1 MIQHIK
7 YILWLYCLCE
17 AATVTAFNTLSIIK
31 PVTGSLSGKVNLPCF
46 FSIIPTSAPVISPN
60 GTVVYSR
67 DYLRIKWT
75 KINGENESTVLV
87 AQNGVI
93 KIGSIYRNRVSV
105 PSHPEDVG
113 DASLTMVKL
122 RASDA
127 GTYRCEVLYGIED
140 TQDTV
145 NLDVDGVVFHYR
157 ANTSRYTLDYQKA
170 VKACQNIGATI
181 ATYDQLKAA
190 YEDGFDQCDA
200 GWIADQT
207 VRYPI
212 RRPREG
218 CYGNLKTAPGVRS
231 YGTKKPTDTYDVYCY
246 VDRLDGE
253 VFYAPVT
260 HKMTLEEATAE
271 CKKRNAVLASP
282 GQLHAAWRK
291 GLDRCDYGWLS
302 DGSVRHPVARARM
315 QCGGGLL
322 GVRTMYRYRNQTG
335 FPEPTRKLGAYCF
348 KGRTQVINQTSFV
361 DIALV
366 GITTTTISSTTSIP
380 LLESSTT
387 MLTPPSE
394 TVLESEE
401 STDDPSMFST
411 SMTPP
416 RPTPKGQEEELI
428 TTVAPTIKEEHEDT
442 DDVTA
447 APDFDFDDF
456 SNVTYIEAI
465 PHRGDTFPEPQHT
478 TESTDSTESVDKPFE
493 EPDDHSVI
501 EISTIQPDVP
511 IPDASLSTEPMF
523 AKGNTEETILDSI
536 ITTVTNLT
544 DTPTDSTELT
554 SEEVVSPS
562 ESPSTTAPY
571 STVPFLDYD
580 EIKTGFAPE
589 ALPPAQ
595 PPHPDLSSSPSD
607 SASMDETFPSAIPT
621 DTTFMCNT
629 RPGSELEITTTTAPP
644 ETTSTATQTSPQTQD
659 VETPAVVYKD
669 DSTSADADV
678 ATIPIDVGTSAED
691 VTSQTSVV
699 VLDETTTQ
707 VPVPARD
714 FSTEDDTAAEIDTEF
729 FTSAPRAS
737 AVGDTTITTTQNVS
751 VDLTLQPQVS
761 QTPAIPV
768 VPDHPSPSIADGEP
782 ILQSGDPDLSSQAA
796 VTITPAVSFV
806 NGKHEIT
813 LEPQSPD
820 EKEVK
825 GTQILTNVTA
835 LGTSDEITTVFD
847 YSWTDVPVDSYT
859 ESTESTK
866 ETTAILTSTEVPD
879 VDEYDPDIIPL
890 IESTSPHILLEE
902 DGLTTK
908 GPTQKDTTS
917 VPASRAEESKTTQKT
932 EAGPAATDATEGIS
946 DVRATSADF
955 VPTVTPAEPQI
966 TKATGETQTTKADKE
981 TISVI
986 TTSEQ
991 EEVGESGRTP
1001 TYAKGDSEV
1010 TQTERA
1016 MDQTPVTSSTE
1027 LYTARDTAET
1037 TEDTKSTS
1045 ATPAAEDSTQSTL
1058 QTVYTPSSDDA
1069 DGKTPTSTTSDSQ
1082 SSTQDVEGG
1091 KETQTPKEFAFSTT
1105 APSVSS
1111 SSASPEQTAKTEI
1124 TPAID
1129 VGSTE
1134 SSASLAPTLA
1144 ETSED
1149 TVTSQEGSTA
1159 SKMPSIS
1166 PTEKVVTD
1174 VMSTPEEEGSG
1185 VQTVNMF
1192 TTGPTSH
1199 TSAGTA
1205 TSSSSLSAT
1214 WESGI
1219 PSQTV
1224 ETASTDKTPTTMDEE
1239 WKQGETTTPPSDEFT
1254 ATTAPPLYSAIEI
1267 IKTTMAS
1274 FTEYFSQYSTQSAS
1288 LMKELPEETATGV
1301 TDEDTQNQTF
1311 SPAAISSITEDT
1323 KQIQTQT
1330 VTSVSGITK
1339 TGSSHPSTVGQI
1351 TDDQSSGTAPT
1362 EASTAAT
1369 MLSTEKSVIGT
1380 TKHETAYG
1388 STTAGTIAPSAFST
1402 EIPTLVSQEMSE
1414 ITTTDQILV
1423 VSEFSSIFTTT
1434 DEVSSDSQTKLPETS
1449 KSGITETMVKLSE
1462 SQITLSTTSAPT
1474 GATKTLLIPTS
1485 AFEESSGKQTTEISS
1500 KEFLTSAASSIPDM
1514 SAQTSFAPETS
1525 SLSKTETQKT
1535 VMSPGTTKSLET
1547 ESIITTSTV
1556 SSFPASH
1563 ETATSDTSKTT
1574 VTPPT
1579 LIYITVKPSSVS
1591 TKTKQTVTTTQDDK
1605 ASVTPEASSTLATT
1619 QSSVAET
1626 EVSSKDATAP
1636 TASSLLSTEKPTV
1649 PPVEEEDSAVTDQTE
1664 RTSVSSI
1671 TDETEQ
1677 SSILTPVDEIG
1688 SGDQT
1693 PDTPAS
1699 SVTGTSSLFSTET
1712 PTAMSPGMTEGLET
1726 DKTKVPS
1733 ITGEPSVSPISV
1745 ETLTSSPTVSP
1756 SLASIISVGTDTE
1769 DDVTSSRSTMVE
1781 SIPSISGATLS
1792 PETASFLMTTGG
1804 EGSGDGTEVLAEE
1817 SLITATTVSSMLSTG
1832 SPSVAVSGET
1842 ETSDTSKTGVT
1853 PASSHYSTE
1862 KPSSVSPETKET
1874 VTTSQTDKASVT
1886 PETSSTLGTTHEES
1900 SGAETEVSSKD
1911 ATAPTASSLFSTEKP
1926 TVPPVEEEDSTVTDE
1941 TERSSVSSIA
1951 DETEQSSISTP
1962 VDEIGSGDQ
1971 TPDSPASSV
1980 TGTSSLYS
1988 TEAPTAISPGMT
2000 ESLETDKTKV
2010 PSITGE
2016 PSVSS
2021 ISVETLTSSTT
2032 VSPSLASIISVGTDT
2047 EDDVTSSRS
2056 TMVESIPSVSGA
2068 TLSPETTSFL
2078 MTTGGEG
2085 SGDGTEVL
2093 TEESLITATTVS
2105 SMLSTASPSVAV
2117 SGETETSDTSKT
2129 AVTPASSL
2137 YSTEKPSSVSPKTKK
2152 TVTTSHTDKAS
2163 VTPEASSTLVTT
2175 HEETSGAETEVS
2187 SKDATAPTASLLFS
2201 TEKPTVPPVEEEDS
2215 TVTDETERSSVSS
2228 ITDETEQI
2236 SILTPVDEI
2245 GSGDQTPDTPA
2256 SSVTGTS
2263 SLFSTEAPTAMSP
2276 GMTEGLE
2283 TDKTKV
2289 PSITGEPSVSPIS
2302 VETLTSSPTVSP
2314 SLASIISVGTDTE
2327 DDVTSSRSTMVE
2339 SIPSISG
2346 ATLSPET
2353 ASFLMTT
2360 GGEGSGDGTEVLA
2373 EESLITATTVSSM
2386 LSTGSPSV
2394 AVSGETETSDTSKTG
2409 VTPASSHYSTEKPS
2423 SVSPETKETVTTSQ
2437 TDKASV
2443 TPETSSTLGTTHE
2456 ESSGAETEVSSKD
2469 ATAPTASSLFSTEK
2483 PTVPPV
2489 EEEDSTVTDE
2499 TERSS
2504 VSSIADETEQ
2514 SSISTPVDEI
2524 GSGDQTPDS
2533 PTSSVTGT
2541 SSLYSTEAPTAIS
2554 PGMTESLE
2562 TDKRKVPLIT
2572 GEPSVSSISVETLT
2586 SSTTVSPSLASI
2598 ISVGTDTEDD
2608 VTSSRS
2614 TMVES
2619 IPSISGAT
2627 LSPETASFLMTTEGE
2642 GSGDGTEVLAEESLI
2657 TATTVS
2663 SMLST
2668 ASPSV
2673 AVSGETETSDTSKT
2687 GVTPASSLYSTEKP
2701 SSVSPETK
2709 ETVTTSQTDKA
2720 SVTPEASSTLGTTH
2734 EESSGAET
2742 EVSSKDTTAPTASS
2756 LFSTEKPTVPPVEE
2770 EDSAVTDQTER
2781 SSVSSITDETEQI
2794 SILTPV
2800 DDIGSGDQTPD
2811 TPASSVI
2818 GTSPPFSSEAP
2829 TAMPLGIT
2837 ESLETDKT
2845 KVPSITVEP
2854 SVSPISVET
2863 LTSSTTVS
2871 PSLASTISVVTD
2883 TEDDVTSS
2891 RSTMVESIPSI
2902 SGATLSPETA
2912 SFLMTTGGEGSGDGT
2927 EVLAEESLIT
2937 ATTVSSMLS
2946 TGSPSVAVSGETET
2960 SDTSKTAVTP
2970 ASSLYSTEKP
2980 SSVSPETKETVT
2992 MSQTDKASVTPEA
3005 SSTLGT
3011 THEESSGAETE
3022 VSSKDATAPT
3032 ASSLFSTEKP
3042 TVPPVE
3048 EEDSAVTDETERSSV
3063 SSITDETEQI
3073 SILTPVDDIGSGDQ
3087 TPDTPTYSVTGTSSL
3102 FSTEAPTA
3110 ISPGITESL
3119 EIDKTKAPSITGEPS
3134 VSPISVET
3142 LTSSTTVSPSLAS
3155 TISVVTD
3162 TEDDVTSSRS
3172 TMVESIPSI
3181 SGATLSPETA
3191 SFLMTTEG
3199 EGSGDGTEVLAEE
3212 SLITA
3217 TTVSSMLSTASPSV
3231 AVSGETETSDTSK
3244 TGVTPASSLYS
3255 TEKPSSVSPET
3266 KETVT
3271 TSQTDK
3277 ASVTPE
3283 ASSTLGTTHEESSG
3297 AETEVSSKDATA
3309 PTASSLFSTEKPTVL
3324 PVEEEDSAVT
3334 DQTERSSVSS
3344 ITDETEQISILTP
3357 VDDIGSGDQTPD
3369 TPASSVIGTSPPFSS
3384 EAPTAMPLG
3393 ITESLEIDKTK
3404 APSITGEP
3412 SVSPI
3417 SVETLTSSTTVSP
3430 SLASTISVVTDTEDD
3445 VTSSRSTM
3453 VESIPSI
3460 SGATLSPETASFLM
3474 TTGGEGSGDGTEV
3487 LAEES
3492 LITAT
3497 TVSSMLST
3505 GSPSV
3510 AVSGETETS
3519 DTSKTAVTPASSLY
3533 STEKPSS
3540 VSPETKETVTTSQT
3554 DKASVT
3560 PEASSTL
3567 GTTHEESS
3575 GAETE
3580 VSSKDAT
3587 APTAS
3592 SLFSTE
3598 KPTVPPVEE
3607 EDSAVTD
3614 KTERSSVSSITDE
3627 TEQISILT
3635 PVDEIGSG
3643 DQTPDSP
3650 TYSVTGTSSLFSTE
3664 APTAISPGITES
3676 LEIDKTKAPSI
3687 TGEPTVSLISVETLT
3702 SSTTVSPS
3710 LASTISVVTDTED
3723 DVTSS
3728 RSTMVE
3734 SIPSISGA
3742 TLSPETA
3749 SLLMTTEGEGSGDG
3763 TEVLAEESLI
3773 TATTV
3778 SSMLSTA
3785 SPSVAVSGETETSDT
3800 SKTGVTPASSLYS
3813 TEKPSS
3819 VSPETKETVTTSQ
3832 TDKASVTPEASSTL
3846 GTTHEESSGA
3856 ETEVFSKDTTA
3867 PTASSLFSTEK
3878 PTVPPV
3884 EEEDSA
3890 VTDQT
3895 ERSSVSSITD
3905 ETEQISIL
3913 TPVDDIG
3920 SGDQTPDTPASSV
3933 TGTSPPFS
3941 SEAPTAMPLG
3951 ITESLETDKTKVPS
3965 ITGEPSVSPISVET
3979 LTSSTTVS
3987 PSLASTISVVTDT
4000 EDDVTSSRSTMVE
4013 SIPSI
4018 SGATLSPETASF
4030 LMSTGGEGSGD
4041 GTEVL
4046 AEESLITATTVSS
4059 MLSTGSPSVA
4069 VSGETETSDTSK
4081 TAVTPA
4087 SSLYSTEKPSSVSP
4101 ETKETVTMSQ
4111 TDKASV
4117 TPEASSTL
4125 GTTHEE
4131 SSGAETEVS
4140 SKDATA
4146 PTASSLFSTEK
4157 PTVPPVEEED
4167 SAVTDETERSSVS
4180 SITDE
4185 TEQISIL
4192 TPVDEIGSGD
4202 QTPDTP
4208 TSSVT
4213 GTSSLFST
4221 EAPTAMS
4228 PGITESLETDKTKVP
4243 SITGEPSVSPIS
4255 VETLTSS
4262 TTVSP
4267 SLTSIISVVT
4277 DTEDDVTSSR
4287 STMVESIP
4295 SISGATLS
4303 PETASFLM
4311 TTGGDGSGDGTEVLA
4326 EESLITATT
4335 VSSML
4340 STGSPS
4346 VAVSGETET
4355 SDSSETAATPASSLY
4370 STEKPSSV
4378 SPETKETVTTSQTDK
4393 ASVTPE
4399 ASSTLVTTHDESSGA
4414 ETEVSSKD
4422 ATVPTTSSLFST
4434 EKPTV
4439 PPVEEED
4446 STVTDETEK
4455 SKQRFVELTT
4465 LATTTSSPS
4474 ITSTFVEEDSSSF
4487 GEFTTVTTSPLTLE
4501 MSQPM
4506 AIPSVT
4512 VYASKETSTFIDM
4525 ESSGGSTDE
4534 DDLESGQEG
4543 SAEVSTETTI
4553 KPQDEYTVATDETET
4568 DDTESTTDML
4578 SAASSTHSSTQL
4590 KTEFISSTQSPH
4602 MTRTDSYI
4610 TEQGSGVFTDDSTV
4624 EDESSGVDIF
4634 DQSTIFLPVTSSP
4647 VMSTAVIERSSSD
4660 KGVTQTPTGTIASSL
4675 HSTEKPT
4682 AMSPEMH
4689 TSTVQGSPA
4698 YTFSQSSSISPATV
4712 YNTESPAFT
4721 LDTFSAFLDIEDKET
4736 TAFSLLS
4743 TEIPKTTTASHETGP
4758 SDIPKSTPSSA
4769 FTLTEGESSGN
4780 QTTEMLSSK
4789 PSVMDSVTFGE
4800 ATGETET
4807 FVSVTPTSDE
4817 QVFSQEGEITPGTE
4831 SPITSEATETSV
4843 SSIGKDEVTVS
4854 EHISQSSYTTMSPYT
4869 VGTSVS
4875 EHPTVTTVSSSSE
4888 EKQDAFVSMSTPIPS
4903 IIYHSITDQQVM
4915 IITPSSSQAKTDLT
4929 EQTPT
4934 MVLHVSKPSTTTNII
4949 FTEDAKDE
4957 DGLFSAVTE
4966 SIAKDS
4972 STPEHLTKDDNII
4985 DADTIS
4991 IVPSSSFYPT
5001 IQTEEAG
5008 GVTPVTMTQ
5017 ALEVTEESE
5026 GSGADNAS
5034 LFTPIPVT
5042 ATSATDSSI
5051 ASTSSK
5057 HLLSSSKPS
5066 TVEGASTM
5074 ETSSEEMVTFA
5085 PQATPAT
5092 TLSTKSSSEE
5102 TYDLTTP
5109 HTVFTVETQTK
5120 PVPAMVGVDLLD
5132 EVTPDNVTE
5141 SVTEIDASST
5151 LPSETLYDTT
5161 DTSSATPVSSEE
5173 YMVNTADKEK
5183 SIASSPTAITAIS
5196 QVTTETLSS
5205 TISTAVPSAAVT
5217 AHTLVSTGIGTV
5229 KSTSEASDDEYS
5241 GDDDSEEGSA
5251 ETTSGSSMDGWTAS
5265 EKPVKPTT
5273 SSLFSTEK
5281 PTVAPD
5287 TGHTDEGISGDQNQS
5302 MFTEDIITSDKAE
5315 HITTTSPG
5323 TATGEFAKST
5333 TSASSSLYSTVKPSD
5348 TEGTDI
5354 THTDTSSDQTSGIIT
5369 TPTVKAEPVTLSITS
5384 PESATGETK
5393 VTVSSAVSSLYSTEK
5408 PTVTSSLDV
5417 TGKDG
5422 SYDHT
5427 HVTELVTQR
5436 AGPLHSTMKTDQML
5450 STTTLSTPYS
5460 THTFSVES
5468 NTDVAGEGGSGDG
5481 TSDTS
5486 TASSKTVTSE
5496 SEKTVATPISPQVS
5510 TEKPIKMTP
5519 EDKTQTSEMTTEVE
5533 KASLSE
5539 TVSPP
5544 TDGATSTPAHE
5555 ESTKDH
5561 ITSISPKESISTLAV
5576 SSLQSTP
5583 KPGVM
5588 VQFVTT
5594 FVPELDTTP
5603 SEVSFQQARSEIT
5616 FTHHP
5621 HVDISSKETV
5631 LATTSP
5637 MLPSEESSQRLQP
5650 SDVTPQ
5656 TDATTT
5662 SLEDKTAE
5670 EPSQAPVTKEVS
5682 TNTEG
5687 STQDS
5692 EIQKTSTDSVL
5703 TSHPTDET
5711 VDSKGTE
5718 PAGVEYTTPKLA
5730 TDRSAK
5736 PEEET
5741 TAVETASSADSSSVD
5756 TSAESSS
5763 EQTLEATVSSL
5774 FSATTPLVASI
5785 SDVTNGVVSE
5795 ESSPTKMVTGESE
5808 QTATPPT
5815 AAEKS
5820 TAVLLETDTST
5831 DKDGSSYEKIS
5842 SESEEIPVS
5851 TATSIIIVTEED
5863 GSGDNTSRISDSD
5876 SVTAVVSSLPTTK
5889 LDTISSTLSSELANT
5904 QTVKPESSTHEQ
5916 ISDHKL
5922 PDVFTEAHATQSPSS
5937 TTESPKTPT
5946 SLESGSTDSESG
5958 ETQDADLTSTHQP
5971 TGATSAVEISPSS
5984 ETKVVVTTMPAEH
5997 ISLEPTSNVLS
6008 ASVPSQPD
6016 VMVQYVTTVSPI
6028 QHLITPQESF
6038 EHARSEVALTHRP
6051 HANLSSQD
6059 ISLTTTRPML
6069 TSHEASQIREST
6081 TVGSSSVA
6089 EAVSVSVE
6097 DGTLEPAVDQVSS
6110 GSRTEP
6116 SPDTDVQVTPSMK
6129 NIYDDNLDY
6138 PAPDYDDKNPS
6149 FVESD
6154 PLNPELE
6161 RPKEAVFIT
6170 TTPVVSQTSE
6180 REPVY
6185 SVSGT
6190 EGSSEEKATKPPA
6203 LSAAAITVLPSAAA
6217 PVVAPSSSSSE
6228 SGSESSSESSSS
6240 SEEGMST
6247 ESSESMSDEVNTT
6260 TKPKSCLEE
6269 QSLSPDEIQTVFKV
6283 DATTASK
6290 MESASVDSTS
6300 GKEEVVGKI
6309 EEDVS
6314 PHTELPSRT
6323 HTEFT
6328 TTPAQAQSLP
6338 VFVTSV
6344 ATTPSSFSEEDGK
6357 PDSDIPL
6364 NNRETPQREEETT
6377 AKADTGLDLGHTVI
6391 GETVEILGIY
6401 SCTENICLNGGSCYR
6416 TGSIYACTCA
6426 PGYSG
6431 HRCET
6436 DIDECQSNP
6445 CRNGGT
6451 CVDGLAS
6458 FTCVCLPSYSGL
6470 YCEEDTETCDY
6481 GWHKFQGHCYRY
6493 FPHRKNWDNAEREC
6507 RMHGA
6512 HLSSIISH
6520 EEQQFVNR
6528 LGQDYQWIGLND
6540 KMFDSD
6546 FRWTDG
6552 SPVQYENWRPNQPDS
6567 FFTSG
6572 EDCVVMIWHED
6583 GQWNDV
6589 PCNYHLTYT
6598 CKKGTV
6604 ACNQPPLVENAR
6616 TFGKKRERYEINSL
6630 VRYQCRT
6637 GFIQRHLPT
6646 IRCRGDGH
6654 WDSPKITCMNPSS
6667 YQRTFFRRHQHNSLY
6682 SVHNFKPR
6690 PDEALRFHHPLYR
6703 GKRDRTDHK
6712 RQR

>member
-31 PVTGSLSGKVNLPCF
+31 PVTGSLSGKVSLPCF

-127 GTYRCEVLYGIED
+127 GTYRCEVMYGIED

-260 HKMTLEEATAE
+260 HKMTLEEASAE

-361 DIALV
+361 DMAMV

-447 APDFDFDDF
+447 APVFDFDDF
-456 SNVTYIEAI
+456 STVTYIESI

-511 IPDASLSTEPMF
+511 IPDASLNTEPMF
-523 AKGNTEETILDSI
+523 AKGNTEETILGSI
-536 ITTVTNLT
+536 ITTVTDLT

-562 ESPSTTAPY
+562 ESPSTAAPY
-571 STVPFLDYD
+571 STVSILDYN
-580 EIKTGFAPE
+580 EIETGFALA
-589 ALPPAQ
+589 ALPPTQ
-595 PPHPDLSSSPSD
+595 PPQPDLSSSPSD
-607 SASMDETFPSAIPT
+607 STSMDETFPSAIPT

-629 RPGSELEITTTTAPP
+629 RPGSELEITTTAPP
-644 ETTSTATQTSPQTQD
+644 ETTSAATQTSPQTQD

-669 DSTSADADV
+669 DSTSADVAG

-699 VLDETTTQ
+699 VFDETTTQ

-729 FTSAPRAS
+729 FTSAPVAS
-737 AVGDTTITTTQNVS
+737 AVGDTTITITQNVS

-761 QTPAIPV
+761 ETPAIPV

-866 ETTAILTSTEVPD
+866 ETTAVLTSTEVPD

-890 IESTSPHILLEE
+890 VESTSPHILLEE

-966 TKATGETQTTKADKE
+966 TKATRETQTTKADKE
-981 TISVI
+981 TTSVI

-1091 KETQTPKEFAFSTT
+1091 KETRTPKEFAFSTT

-1134 SSASLAPTLA
+1134 SSVSLAPTLA

-1159 SKMPSIS
+1159 SKMPSVS
-1166 PTEKVVTD
+1166 PTEKVATD
-1174 VMSTPEEEGSG
+1174 AMSTPEEEGSG

-1288 LMKELPEETATGV
+1288 LMTELPEETATGV
-1301 TDEDTQNQTF
+1301 TDEDTQNQTY
-1311 SPAAISSITEDT
+1311 SPAAISSITEHT

-1402 EIPTLVSQEMSE
+1402 EIPTSVSQEMSE
-1414 ITTTDQILV
+1414 ITTTDKILV
-1423 VSEFSSIFTTT
+1423 ASEFSSIFTTT

-1449 KSGITETMVKLSE
+1449 KSGITETTVKLSE
-1462 SQITLSTTSAPT
+1462 SEITLSTTSAPT
-1474 GATKTLLIPTS
+1474 GATKTFLIPTS

-1535 VMSPGTTKSLET
+1535 VMSPGTTESLET

-1556 SSFPASH
+1556 SSMLRTDSTSFPASH

-1591 TKTKQTVTTTQDDK
+1591 TKMKETVPTSQTDK

-1619 QSSVAET
+1619 QSS
-1626 EVSSKDATAP
+1626 
-1636 TASSLLSTEKPTV
+1636 
-1649 PPVEEEDSAVTDQTE
+1649 
-1664 RTSVSSI
+1664 
-1671 TDETEQ
+1671 
-1677 SSILTPVDEIG
+1677 
-1688 SGDQT
+1688 
-1693 PDTPAS
+1693 
-1699 SVTGTSSLFSTET
+1699 
-1712 PTAMSPGMTEGLET
+1712 
-1726 DKTKVPS
+1726 
-1733 ITGEPSVSPISV
+1733 GE
-1745 ETLTSSPTVSP
+1745 
-1756 SLASIISVGTDTE
+1756 
-1769 DDVTSSRSTMVE
+1769 
-1781 SIPSISGATLS
+1781 
-1792 PETASFLMTTGG
+1792 
-1804 EGSGDGTEVLAEE
+1804 
-1817 SLITATTVSSMLSTG
+1817 
-1832 SPSVAVSGET
+1832 
-1842 ETSDTSKTGVT
+1842 
-1853 PASSHYSTE
+1853 
-1862 KPSSVSPETKET
+1862 
-1874 VTTSQTDKASVT
+1874 
-1886 PETSSTLGTTHEES
+1886 
-1900 SGAETEVSSKD
+1900 
-1911 ATAPTASSLFSTEKP
+1911 
-1926 TVPPVEEEDSTVTDE
+1926 
-1941 TERSSVSSIA
+1941 
-1951 DETEQSSISTP
+1951 
-1962 VDEIGSGDQ
+1962 
-1971 TPDSPASSV
+1971 
-1980 TGTSSLYS
+1980 
-1988 TEAPTAISPGMT
+1988 
-2000 ESLETDKTKV
+2000 
-2010 PSITGE
+2010 
-2016 PSVSS
+2016 
-2021 ISVETLTSSTT
+2021 
-2032 VSPSLASIISVGTDT
+2032 
-2047 EDDVTSSRS
+2047 
-2056 TMVESIPSVSGA
+2056 
-2068 TLSPETTSFL
+2068 
-2078 MTTGGEG
+2078 
-2085 SGDGTEVL
+2085 
-2093 TEESLITATTVS
+2093 
-2105 SMLSTASPSVAV
+2105 
-2117 SGETETSDTSKT
+2117 
-2129 AVTPASSL
+2129 
-2137 YSTEKPSSVSPKTKK
+2137 
-2152 TVTTSHTDKAS
+2152 
-2163 VTPEASSTLVTT
+2163 
-2175 HEETSGAETEVS
+2175 
-2187 SKDATAPTASLLFS
+2187 
-2201 TEKPTVPPVEEEDS
+2201 
-2215 TVTDETERSSVSS
+2215 
-2228 ITDETEQI
+2228 
-2236 SILTPVDEI
+2236 
-2245 GSGDQTPDTPA
+2245 
-2256 SSVTGTS
+2256 
-2263 SLFSTEAPTAMSP
+2263 
-2276 GMTEGLE
+2276 
-2283 TDKTKV
+2283 
-2289 PSITGEPSVSPIS
+2289 
-2302 VETLTSSPTVSP
+2302 
-2314 SLASIISVGTDTE
+2314 
-2327 DDVTSSRSTMVE
+2327 
-2339 SIPSISG
+2339 
-2346 ATLSPET
+2346 
-2353 ASFLMTT
+2353 
-2360 GGEGSGDGTEVLA
+2360 
-2373 EESLITATTVSSM
+2373 
-2386 LSTGSPSV
+2386 
-2394 AVSGETETSDTSKTG
+2394 
-2409 VTPASSHYSTEKPS
+2409 
-2423 SVSPETKETVTTSQ
+2423 
-2437 TDKASV
+2437 
-2443 TPETSSTLGTTHE
+2443 
-2456 ESSGAETEVSSKD
+2456 
-2469 ATAPTASSLFSTEK
+2469 
-2483 PTVPPV
+2483 
-2489 EEEDSTVTDE
+2489 
-2499 TERSS
+2499 
-2504 VSSIADETEQ
+2504 
-2514 SSISTPVDEI
+2514 
-2524 GSGDQTPDS
+2524 
-2533 PTSSVTGT
+2533 
-2541 SSLYSTEAPTAIS
+2541 
-2554 PGMTESLE
+2554 
-2562 TDKRKVPLIT
+2562 
-2572 GEPSVSSISVETLT
+2572 
-2586 SSTTVSPSLASI
+2586 
-2598 ISVGTDTEDD
+2598 
-2608 VTSSRS
+2608 
-2614 TMVES
+2614 
-2619 IPSISGAT
+2619 
-2627 LSPETASFLMTTEGE
+2627 
-2642 GSGDGTEVLAEESLI
+2642 
-2657 TATTVS
+2657 
-2663 SMLST
+2663 
-2668 ASPSV
+2668 
-2673 AVSGETETSDTSKT
+2673 
-2687 GVTPASSLYSTEKP
+2687 
-2701 SSVSPETK
+2701 
-2709 ETVTTSQTDKA
+2709 
-2720 SVTPEASSTLGTTH
+2720 
-2734 EESSGAET
+2734 
-2742 EVSSKDTTAPTASS
+2742 
-2756 LFSTEKPTVPPVEE
+2756 
-2770 EDSAVTDQTER
+2770 
-2781 SSVSSITDETEQI
+2781 
-2794 SILTPV
+2794 
-2800 DDIGSGDQTPD
+2800 
-2811 TPASSVI
+2811 
-2818 GTSPPFSSEAP
+2818 
-2829 TAMPLGIT
+2829 
-2837 ESLETDKT
+2837 
-2845 KVPSITVEP
+2845 
-2854 SVSPISVET
+2854 
-2863 LTSSTTVS
+2863 
-2871 PSLASTISVVTD
+2871 
-2883 TEDDVTSS
+2883 
-2891 RSTMVESIPSI
+2891 
-2902 SGATLSPETA
+2902 
-2912 SFLMTTGGEGSGDGT
+2912 
-2927 EVLAEESLIT
+2927 
-2937 ATTVSSMLS
+2937 
-2946 TGSPSVAVSGETET
+2946 
-2960 SDTSKTAVTP
+2960 
-2970 ASSLYSTEKP
+2970 
-2980 SSVSPETKETVT
+2980 
-2992 MSQTDKASVTPEA
+2992 
-3005 SSTLGT
+3005 
-3011 THEESSGAETE
+3011 
-3022 VSSKDATAPT
+3022 
-3032 ASSLFSTEKP
+3032 
-3042 TVPPVE
+3042 
-3048 EEDSAVTDETERSSV
+3048 
-3063 SSITDETEQI
+3063 
-3073 SILTPVDDIGSGDQ
+3073 
-3087 TPDTPTYSVTGTSSL
+3087 
-3102 FSTEAPTA
+3102 
-3110 ISPGITESL
+3110 
-3119 EIDKTKAPSITGEPS
+3119 
-3134 VSPISVET
+3134 
-3142 LTSSTTVSPSLAS
+3142 
-3155 TISVVTD
+3155 
-3162 TEDDVTSSRS
+3162 
-3172 TMVESIPSI
+3172 
-3181 SGATLSPETA
+3181 
-3191 SFLMTTEG
+3191 
-3199 EGSGDGTEVLAEE
+3199 
-3212 SLITA
+3212 
-3217 TTVSSMLSTASPSV
+3217 
-3231 AVSGETETSDTSK
+3231 
-3244 TGVTPASSLYS
+3244 
-3255 TEKPSSVSPET
+3255 
-3266 KETVT
+3266 
-3271 TSQTDK
+3271 
-3277 ASVTPE
+3277 
-3283 ASSTLGTTHEESSG
+3283 
-3297 AETEVSSKDATA
+3297 ETEVSSKDATA

-3324 PVEEEDSAVT
+3324 PVEEKDSTVT

-3344 ITDETEQISILTP
+3344 ITDETEQSSILTP
-3357 VDDIGSGDQTPD
+3357 VDDFGSGDQTPD
-3369 TPASSVIGTSPPFSS
+3369 TPTSSVTGTSSLFST
-3384 EAPTAMPLG
+3384 EAPTAMSRG
-3393 ITESLEIDKTK
+3393 MTESLETDKTK
-3404 APSITGEP
+3404 VPSITGQP

-3417 SVETLTSSTTVSP
+3417 SVETLTSSPTVSP
-3430 SLASTISVVTDTEDD
+3430 SLASTISVATDTEDD
-3445 VTSSRSTM
+3445 VTNSRSTM

-3567 GTTHEESS
+3567 ATTHEEIS

-3607 EDSAVTD
+3607 EDS
-3614 KTERSSVSSITDE
+3614 I
-3627 TEQISILT
+3627 
-3635 PVDEIGSG
+3635 
-3643 DQTPDSP
+3643 
-3650 TYSVTGTSSLFSTE
+3650 
-3664 APTAISPGITES
+3664 
-3676 LEIDKTKAPSI
+3676 
-3687 TGEPTVSLISVETLT
+3687 
-3702 SSTTVSPS
+3702 
-3710 LASTISVVTDTED
+3710 
-3723 DVTSS
+3723 
-3728 RSTMVE
+3728 
-3734 SIPSISGA
+3734 
-3742 TLSPETA
+3742 
-3749 SLLMTTEGEGSGDG
+3749 
-3763 TEVLAEESLI
+3763 
-3773 TATTV
+3773 
-3778 SSMLSTA
+3778 
-3785 SPSVAVSGETETSDT
+3785 
-3800 SKTGVTPASSLYS
+3800 
-3813 TEKPSS
+3813 
-3819 VSPETKETVTTSQ
+3819 
-3832 TDKASVTPEASSTL
+3832 
-3846 GTTHEESSGA
+3846 
-3856 ETEVFSKDTTA
+3856 
-3867 PTASSLFSTEK
+3867 
-3878 PTVPPV
+3878 
-3884 EEEDSA
+3884 

-3895 ERSSVSSITD
+3895 ER
-3905 ETEQISIL
+3905 
-3913 TPVDDIG
+3913 
-3920 SGDQTPDTPASSV
+3920 
-3933 TGTSPPFS
+3933 
-3941 SEAPTAMPLG
+3941 
-3951 ITESLETDKTKVPS
+3951 
-3965 ITGEPSVSPISVET
+3965 
-3979 LTSSTTVS
+3979 
-3987 PSLASTISVVTDT
+3987 
-4000 EDDVTSSRSTMVE
+4000 
-4013 SIPSI
+4013 
-4018 SGATLSPETASF
+4018 
-4030 LMSTGGEGSGD
+4030 
-4041 GTEVL
+4041 
-4046 AEESLITATTVSS
+4046 
-4059 MLSTGSPSVA
+4059 
-4069 VSGETETSDTSK
+4069 
-4081 TAVTPA
+4081 
-4087 SSLYSTEKPSSVSP
+4087 
-4101 ETKETVTMSQ
+4101 
-4111 TDKASV
+4111 
-4117 TPEASSTL
+4117 
-4125 GTTHEE
+4125 
-4131 SSGAETEVS
+4131 
-4140 SKDATA
+4140 
-4146 PTASSLFSTEK
+4146 
-4157 PTVPPVEEED
+4157 
-4167 SAVTDETERSSVS
+4167 
-4180 SITDE
+4180 
-4185 TEQISIL
+4185 
-4192 TPVDEIGSGD
+4192 
-4202 QTPDTP
+4202 
-4208 TSSVT
+4208 
-4213 GTSSLFST
+4213 
-4221 EAPTAMS
+4221 
-4228 PGITESLETDKTKVP
+4228 
-4243 SITGEPSVSPIS
+4243 
-4255 VETLTSS
+4255 
-4262 TTVSP
+4262 
-4267 SLTSIISVVT
+4267 
-4277 DTEDDVTSSR
+4277 
-4287 STMVESIP
+4287 
-4295 SISGATLS
+4295 
-4303 PETASFLM
+4303 
-4311 TTGGDGSGDGTEVLA
+4311 
-4326 EESLITATT
+4326 
-4335 VSSML
+4335 
-4340 STGSPS
+4340 
-4346 VAVSGETET
+4346 
-4355 SDSSETAATPASSLY
+4355 
-4370 STEKPSSV
+4370 
-4378 SPETKETVTTSQTDK
+4378 
-4393 ASVTPE
+4393 
-4399 ASSTLVTTHDESSGA
+4399 
-4414 ETEVSSKD
+4414 
-4422 ATVPTTSSLFST
+4422 
-4434 EKPTV
+4434 
-4439 PPVEEED
+4439 
-4446 STVTDETEK
+4446 

-4465 LATTTSSPS
+4465 LATITSRPS

-4487 GEFTTVTTSPLTLE
+4487 GDFTTVPTSPYTLE
-4501 MSQPM
+4501 TSQPM

-4512 VYASKETSTFIDM
+4512 VYASKETSTFIDI

-4543 SAEVSTETTI
+4543 SAEVSTETTT

-4602 MTRTDSYI
+4602 MTSTDSYI

-4624 EDESSGVDIF
+4624 EDESSGVDLF

-4660 KGVTQTPTGTIASSL
+4660 KGVTQTPTGTTASSL

-4721 LDTFSAFLDIEDKET
+4721 LDTSSAFLDIEDKES

-4769 FTLTEGESSGN
+4769 FTLTERESSGN

-4817 QVFSQEGEITPGTE
+4817 QVSSQEGEITPGTE
-4831 SPITSEATETSV
+4831 SPITSEATEPSV
-4843 SSIGKDEVTVS
+4843 SIIGKDEVTVS

-4972 STPEHLTKDDNII
+4972 STPELVTKDDNII

-5008 GVTPVTMTQ
+5008 GVTPVTITQ

-5042 ATSATDSSI
+5042 LHATSATDSSI
-5051 ASTSSK
+5051 ASTSSE
-5057 HLLSSSKPS
+5057 HLPSSSKPS

-5120 PVPAMVGVDLLD
+5120 PVPEMVGVDLLG

-5183 SIASSPTAITAIS
+5183 SIASSPTAITTIS

-5217 AHTLVSTGIGTV
+5217 AHTPVSTGIGTV

-5287 TGHTDEGISGDQNQS
+5287 RGDQNQS

-5315 HITTTSPG
+5315 HITPTSPG

-5354 THTDTSSDQTSGIIT
+5354 TDTDTSSDQTSGIIT
-5369 TPTVKAEPVTLSITS
+5369 TPTVKAEPVTLSLTS

-5427 HVTELVTQR
+5427 HVTEPVTQR

-5519 EDKTQTSEMTTEVE
+5519 EDETQTSEMSTEVE

-5539 TVSPP
+5539 TVSTP

-5576 SSLQSTP
+5576 SSLQSTS
-5583 KPGVM
+5583 KPGVI

-5621 HVDISSKETV
+5621 HVDISSEETV

-5656 TDATTT
+5656 TVATTT

-5741 TAVETASSADSSSVD
+5741 AAVETASSADSSSVD

-5795 ESSPTKMVTGESE
+5795 ESSTSPTKMVTGESE

-5831 DKDGSSYEKIS
+5831 DQDGSSYEKTS

-5904 QTVKPESSTHEQ
+5904 QTIKPESSTHEQ
-5916 ISDHKL
+5916 ISDHKS

-5946 SLESGSTDSESG
+5946 FLESGSTDSESG

-6089 EAVSVSVE
+6089 EAVSASVE

-6116 SPDTDVQVTPSMK
+6116 SPDTDVQVTPFTK
-6129 NIYDDNLDY
+6129 NIYSDNLDY

-6149 FVESD
+6149 LVESN
-6154 PLNPELE
+6154 PLNPKLE
-6161 RPKEAVFIT
+6161 TPKEAVFIT

-6180 REPVY
+6180 RQPVY
-6185 SVSGT
+6185 SVSST

-6247 ESSESMSDEVNTT
+6247 ESSESMSDEVTT
-6260 TKPKSCLEE
+6260 TKKPKSCLEE

-6309 EEDVS
+6309 EEDIS

-6357 PDSDIPL
+6357 PDSDMPL
-6364 NNRETPQREEETT
+6364 NNGETPQREEETT
-6377 AKADTGLDLGHTVI
+6377 AKADTGLDLGHTVV

-6401 SCTENICLNGGSCYR
+6401 SCTENICQNGGSCYR

-6431 HRCET
+6431 HRCELDT
-6436 DIDECQSNP
+6436 DECQSNP

-6481 GWHKFQGHCYRY
+6481 GWHKFQGHCYKY
-6493 FPHRKNWDNAEREC
+6493 FPHRRNWDNAEREC

-6682 SVHNFKPR
+6682 SIHNFKTR

>member
-1 MIQHIK
+1 
-7 YILWLYCLCE
+7 
-17 AATVTAFNTLSIIK
+17 
-31 PVTGSLSGKVNLPCF
+31 
-46 FSIIPTSAPVISPN
+46 
-60 GTVVYSR
+60 
-67 DYLRIKWT
+67 
-75 KINGENESTVLV
+75 
-87 AQNGVI
+87 
-93 KIGSIYRNRVSV
+93 
-105 PSHPEDVG
+105 
-113 DASLTMVKL
+113 MV
-122 RASDA
+122 
-127 GTYRCEVLYGIED
+127 E
-140 TQDTV
+140 
-145 NLDVDGVVFHYR
+145 
-157 ANTSRYTLDYQKA
+157 
-170 VKACQNIGATI
+170 
-181 ATYDQLKAA
+181 
-190 YEDGFDQCDA
+190 
-200 GWIADQT
+200 
-207 VRYPI
+207 
-212 RRPREG
+212 
-218 CYGNLKTAPGVRS
+218 
-231 YGTKKPTDTYDVYCY
+231 
-246 VDRLDGE
+246 
-253 VFYAPVT
+253 
-260 HKMTLEEATAE
+260 
-271 CKKRNAVLASP
+271 
-282 GQLHAAWRK
+282 
-291 GLDRCDYGWLS
+291 
-302 DGSVRHPVARARM
+302 
-315 QCGGGLL
+315 
-322 GVRTMYRYRNQTG
+322 
-335 FPEPTRKLGAYCF
+335 
-348 KGRTQVINQTSFV
+348 
-361 DIALV
+361 
-366 GITTTTISSTTSIP
+366 SIP
-380 LLESSTT
+380 
-387 MLTPPSE
+387 
-394 TVLESEE
+394 
-401 STDDPSMFST
+401 
-411 SMTPP
+411 
-416 RPTPKGQEEELI
+416 
-428 TTVAPTIKEEHEDT
+428 
-442 DDVTA
+442 
-447 APDFDFDDF
+447 
-456 SNVTYIEAI
+456 
-465 PHRGDTFPEPQHT
+465 
-478 TESTDSTESVDKPFE
+478 
-493 EPDDHSVI
+493 
-501 EISTIQPDVP
+501 
-511 IPDASLSTEPMF
+511 
-523 AKGNTEETILDSI
+523 
-536 ITTVTNLT
+536 
-544 DTPTDSTELT
+544 
-554 SEEVVSPS
+554 
-562 ESPSTTAPY
+562 
-571 STVPFLDYD
+571 
-580 EIKTGFAPE
+580 
-589 ALPPAQ
+589 
-595 PPHPDLSSSPSD
+595 
-607 SASMDETFPSAIPT
+607 
-621 DTTFMCNT
+621 
-629 RPGSELEITTTTAPP
+629 
-644 ETTSTATQTSPQTQD
+644 
-659 VETPAVVYKD
+659 
-669 DSTSADADV
+669 
-678 ATIPIDVGTSAED
+678 
-691 VTSQTSVV
+691 
-699 VLDETTTQ
+699 
-707 VPVPARD
+707 
-714 FSTEDDTAAEIDTEF
+714 
-729 FTSAPRAS
+729 
-737 AVGDTTITTTQNVS
+737 
-751 VDLTLQPQVS
+751 
-761 QTPAIPV
+761 
-768 VPDHPSPSIADGEP
+768 
-782 ILQSGDPDLSSQAA
+782 
-796 VTITPAVSFV
+796 
-806 NGKHEIT
+806 
-813 LEPQSPD
+813 
-820 EKEVK
+820 
-825 GTQILTNVTA
+825 
-835 LGTSDEITTVFD
+835 
-847 YSWTDVPVDSYT
+847 
-859 ESTESTK
+859 
-866 ETTAILTSTEVPD
+866 
-879 VDEYDPDIIPL
+879 
-890 IESTSPHILLEE
+890 
-902 DGLTTK
+902 
-908 GPTQKDTTS
+908 
-917 VPASRAEESKTTQKT
+917 
-932 EAGPAATDATEGIS
+932 
-946 DVRATSADF
+946 
-955 VPTVTPAEPQI
+955 
-966 TKATGETQTTKADKE
+966 
-981 TISVI
+981 
-986 TTSEQ
+986 
-991 EEVGESGRTP
+991 
-1001 TYAKGDSEV
+1001 
-1010 TQTERA
+1010 
-1016 MDQTPVTSSTE
+1016 
-1027 LYTARDTAET
+1027 
-1037 TEDTKSTS
+1037 
-1045 ATPAAEDSTQSTL
+1045 
-1058 QTVYTPSSDDA
+1058 
-1069 DGKTPTSTTSDSQ
+1069 
-1082 SSTQDVEGG
+1082 
-1091 KETQTPKEFAFSTT
+1091 
-1105 APSVSS
+1105 
-1111 SSASPEQTAKTEI
+1111 
-1124 TPAID
+1124 
-1129 VGSTE
+1129 
-1134 SSASLAPTLA
+1134 
-1144 ETSED
+1144 
-1149 TVTSQEGSTA
+1149 
-1159 SKMPSIS
+1159 
-1166 PTEKVVTD
+1166 
-1174 VMSTPEEEGSG
+1174 
-1185 VQTVNMF
+1185 
-1192 TTGPTSH
+1192 
-1199 TSAGTA
+1199 
-1205 TSSSSLSAT
+1205 
-1214 WESGI
+1214 
-1219 PSQTV
+1219 
-1224 ETASTDKTPTTMDEE
+1224 
-1239 WKQGETTTPPSDEFT
+1239 
-1254 ATTAPPLYSAIEI
+1254 
-1267 IKTTMAS
+1267 
-1274 FTEYFSQYSTQSAS
+1274 
-1288 LMKELPEETATGV
+1288 
-1301 TDEDTQNQTF
+1301 
-1311 SPAAISSITEDT
+1311 
-1323 KQIQTQT
+1323 
-1330 VTSVSGITK
+1330 
-1339 TGSSHPSTVGQI
+1339 
-1351 TDDQSSGTAPT
+1351 
-1362 EASTAAT
+1362 
-1369 MLSTEKSVIGT
+1369 
-1380 TKHETAYG
+1380 
-1388 STTAGTIAPSAFST
+1388 
-1402 EIPTLVSQEMSE
+1402 
-1414 ITTTDQILV
+1414 
-1423 VSEFSSIFTTT
+1423 
-1434 DEVSSDSQTKLPETS
+1434 
-1449 KSGITETMVKLSE
+1449 
-1462 SQITLSTTSAPT
+1462 
-1474 GATKTLLIPTS
+1474 
-1485 AFEESSGKQTTEISS
+1485 
-1500 KEFLTSAASSIPDM
+1500 
-1514 SAQTSFAPETS
+1514 
-1525 SLSKTETQKT
+1525 
-1535 VMSPGTTKSLET
+1535 
-1547 ESIITTSTV
+1547 
-1556 SSFPASH
+1556 
-1563 ETATSDTSKTT
+1563 
-1574 VTPPT
+1574 
-1579 LIYITVKPSSVS
+1579 
-1591 TKTKQTVTTTQDDK
+1591 
-1605 ASVTPEASSTLATT
+1605 
-1619 QSSVAET
+1619 
-1626 EVSSKDATAP
+1626 
-1636 TASSLLSTEKPTV
+1636 
-1649 PPVEEEDSAVTDQTE
+1649 
-1664 RTSVSSI
+1664 
-1671 TDETEQ
+1671 DETEQ

-1693 PDTPAS
+1693 PDTPTS
-1699 SVTGTSSLFSTET
+1699 SVTGTSSPFSTEA
-1712 PTAMSPGMTEGLET
+1712 PTAMSPGMTESLET

-1733 ITGEPSVSPISV
+1733 ITGEPSVSSISV
-1745 ETLTSSPTVSP
+1745 ETLTSSTTVSP
-1756 SLASIISVGTDTE
+1756 SLASIISVVTDTE

-1804 EGSGDGTEVLAEE
+1804 EGSGDGTEVLTEE
-1817 SLITATTVSSMLSTG
+1817 SLITATTVFSMLSPE
-1832 SPSVAVSGET
+1832 SPLLVVSGET
-1842 ETSDTSKTGVT
+1842 EKTDTSKTAVT
-1853 PASSHYSTE
+1853 PATSLYSTE
-1862 KPSSVSPETKET
+1862 KLSSVSPETKET

-1886 PETSSTLGTTHEES
+1886 PE
-1900 SGAETEVSSKD
+1900 
-1911 ATAPTASSLFSTEKP
+1911 
-1926 TVPPVEEEDSTVTDE
+1926 
-1941 TERSSVSSIA
+1941 
-1951 DETEQSSISTP
+1951 
-1962 VDEIGSGDQ
+1962 
-1971 TPDSPASSV
+1971 
-1980 TGTSSLYS
+1980 
-1988 TEAPTAISPGMT
+1988 
-2000 ESLETDKTKV
+2000 
-2010 PSITGE
+2010 
-2016 PSVSS
+2016 
-2021 ISVETLTSSTT
+2021 
-2032 VSPSLASIISVGTDT
+2032 
-2047 EDDVTSSRS
+2047 
-2056 TMVESIPSVSGA
+2056 
-2068 TLSPETTSFL
+2068 
-2078 MTTGGEG
+2078 
-2085 SGDGTEVL
+2085 
-2093 TEESLITATTVS
+2093 
-2105 SMLSTASPSVAV
+2105 
-2117 SGETETSDTSKT
+2117 
-2129 AVTPASSL
+2129 
-2137 YSTEKPSSVSPKTKK
+2137 
-2152 TVTTSHTDKAS
+2152 
-2163 VTPEASSTLVTT
+2163 ASSTLAAS
-2175 HEETSGAETEVS
+2175 EQTEVS
-2187 SKDATAPTASLLFS
+2187 SKDATAPTASLLFR
-2201 TEKPTVPPVEEEDS
+2201 TETLTVPLVEEDDS
-2215 TVTDETERSSVSS
+2215 TVTDQTERSSVSS
-2228 ITDETEQI
+2228 ITDETEQS

-2245 GSGDQTPDTPA
+2245 GSGDQTPDTPT

-2276 GMTEGLE
+2276 GMTESLE
-2283 TDKTKV
+2283 TDKTIV
-2289 PSITGEPSVSPIS
+2289 PSIIGGPSVSP
-2302 VETLTSSPTVSP
+2302 
-2314 SLASIISVGTDTE
+2314 
-2327 DDVTSSRSTMVE
+2327 
-2339 SIPSISG
+2339 
-2346 ATLSPET
+2346 
-2353 ASFLMTT
+2353 
-2360 GGEGSGDGTEVLA
+2360 
-2373 EESLITATTVSSM
+2373 
-2386 LSTGSPSV
+2386 
-2394 AVSGETETSDTSKTG
+2394 
-2409 VTPASSHYSTEKPS
+2409 
-2423 SVSPETKETVTTSQ
+2423 
-2437 TDKASV
+2437 
-2443 TPETSSTLGTTHE
+2443 
-2456 ESSGAETEVSSKD
+2456 
-2469 ATAPTASSLFSTEK
+2469 
-2483 PTVPPV
+2483 
-2489 EEEDSTVTDE
+2489 
-2499 TERSS
+2499 
-2504 VSSIADETEQ
+2504 
-2514 SSISTPVDEI
+2514 
-2524 GSGDQTPDS
+2524 
-2533 PTSSVTGT
+2533 
-2541 SSLYSTEAPTAIS
+2541 
-2554 PGMTESLE
+2554 
-2562 TDKRKVPLIT
+2562 
-2572 GEPSVSSISVETLT
+2572 ISVETLT

-2598 ISVGTDTEDD
+2598 ISVVTDTEDD

-2657 TATTVS
+2657 TATSVS

-2668 ASPSV
+2668 ESPSV
-2673 AVSGETETSDTSKT
+2673 AVSDETETSDSSETA
-2687 GVTPASSLYSTEKP
+2687 VTPASSLYSTEKP
-2701 SSVSPETK
+2701 SSVSPERN
-2709 ETVTTSQTDKA
+2709 ETVTTSQTDKP

-2734 EESSGAET
+2734 EESSGVET
-2742 EVSSKDTTAPTASS
+2742 ELSSKDATAPTPSS

-2770 EDSAVTDQTER
+2770 EDSTVTDQTER
-2781 SSVSSITDETEQI
+2781 SSVSSITDETDQS

-2800 DDIGSGDQTPD
+2800 DEIGSGDQTPD
-2811 TPASSVI
+2811 TPTSSVT
-2818 GTSPPFSSEAP
+2818 GTSSLFSTEAP
-2829 TAMPLGIT
+2829 TAMSPGMT

-2845 KVPSITVEP
+2845 KVPSISGEP

-2871 PSLASTISVVTD
+2871 PSLASIISVATD

-2960 SDTSKTAVTP
+2960 SDTSKTAVP
-2970 ASSLYSTEKP
+2970 
-2980 SSVSPETKETVT
+2980 
-2992 MSQTDKASVTPEA
+2992 
-3005 SSTLGT
+3005 
-3011 THEESSGAETE
+3011 
-3022 VSSKDATAPT
+3022 
-3032 ASSLFSTEKP
+3032 
-3042 TVPPVE
+3042 
-3048 EEDSAVTDETERSSV
+3048 
-3063 SSITDETEQI
+3063 
-3073 SILTPVDDIGSGDQ
+3073 
-3087 TPDTPTYSVTGTSSL
+3087 
-3102 FSTEAPTA
+3102 
-3110 ISPGITESL
+3110 
-3119 EIDKTKAPSITGEPS
+3119 
-3134 VSPISVET
+3134 
-3142 LTSSTTVSPSLAS
+3142 
-3155 TISVVTD
+3155 
-3162 TEDDVTSSRS
+3162 
-3172 TMVESIPSI
+3172 
-3181 SGATLSPETA
+3181 
-3191 SFLMTTEG
+3191 
-3199 EGSGDGTEVLAEE
+3199 
-3212 SLITA
+3212 
-3217 TTVSSMLSTASPSV
+3217 
-3231 AVSGETETSDTSK
+3231 
-3244 TGVTPASSLYS
+3244 PASSLYS

-3283 ASSTLGTTHEESSG
+3283 ASSTLATTHEESS
-3297 AETEVSSKDATA
+3297 V
-3309 PTASSLFSTEKPTVL
+3309 
-3324 PVEEEDSAVT
+3324 
-3334 DQTERSSVSS
+3334 
-3344 ITDETEQISILTP
+3344 
-3357 VDDIGSGDQTPD
+3357 
-3369 TPASSVIGTSPPFSS
+3369 
-3384 EAPTAMPLG
+3384 
-3393 ITESLEIDKTK
+3393 
-3404 APSITGEP
+3404 
-3412 SVSPI
+3412 
-3417 SVETLTSSTTVSP
+3417 
-3430 SLASTISVVTDTEDD
+3430 
-3445 VTSSRSTM
+3445 
-3453 VESIPSI
+3453 
-3460 SGATLSPETASFLM
+3460 
-3474 TTGGEGSGDGTEV
+3474 
-3487 LAEES
+3487 
-3492 LITAT
+3492 
-3497 TVSSMLST
+3497 
-3505 GSPSV
+3505 
-3510 AVSGETETS
+3510 
-3519 DTSKTAVTPASSLY
+3519 
-3533 STEKPSS
+3533 
-3540 VSPETKETVTTSQT
+3540 
-3554 DKASVT
+3554 
-3560 PEASSTL
+3560 
-3567 GTTHEESS
+3567 
-3575 GAETE
+3575 AETE

-3607 EDSAVTD
+3607 EDST
-3614 KTERSSVSSITDE
+3614 
-3627 TEQISILT
+3627 
-3635 PVDEIGSG
+3635 
-3643 DQTPDSP
+3643 
-3650 TYSVTGTSSLFSTE
+3650 
-3664 APTAISPGITES
+3664 
-3676 LEIDKTKAPSI
+3676 
-3687 TGEPTVSLISVETLT
+3687 
-3702 SSTTVSPS
+3702 
-3710 LASTISVVTDTED
+3710 
-3723 DVTSS
+3723 
-3728 RSTMVE
+3728 
-3734 SIPSISGA
+3734 
-3742 TLSPETA
+3742 
-3749 SLLMTTEGEGSGDG
+3749 
-3763 TEVLAEESLI
+3763 
-3773 TATTV
+3773 
-3778 SSMLSTA
+3778 
-3785 SPSVAVSGETETSDT
+3785 
-3800 SKTGVTPASSLYS
+3800 
-3813 TEKPSS
+3813 
-3819 VSPETKETVTTSQ
+3819 
-3832 TDKASVTPEASSTL
+3832 
-3846 GTTHEESSGA
+3846 
-3856 ETEVFSKDTTA
+3856 
-3867 PTASSLFSTEK
+3867 
-3878 PTVPPV
+3878 
-3884 EEEDSA
+3884 

-3905 ETEQISIL
+3905 ETDQSSIL
-3913 TPVDDIG
+3913 TQVDEIG
-3920 SGDQTPDTPASSV
+3920 SGDQTPDTPTSSV
-3933 TGTSPPFS
+3933 TGTSSLFS
-3941 SEAPTAMPLG
+3941 TEAPTAMSPG
-3951 ITESLETDKTKVPS
+3951 MTESLETDKTKVPS

-3987 PSLASTISVVTDT
+3987 PSLV
-4000 EDDVTSSRSTMVE
+4000 
-4013 SIPSI
+4013 
-4018 SGATLSPETASF
+4018 
-4030 LMSTGGEGSGD
+4030 
-4041 GTEVL
+4041 
-4046 AEESLITATTVSS
+4046 
-4059 MLSTGSPSVA
+4059 
-4069 VSGETETSDTSK
+4069 
-4081 TAVTPA
+4081 
-4087 SSLYSTEKPSSVSP
+4087 
-4101 ETKETVTMSQ
+4101 
-4111 TDKASV
+4111 
-4117 TPEASSTL
+4117 
-4125 GTTHEE
+4125 
-4131 SSGAETEVS
+4131 
-4140 SKDATA
+4140 
-4146 PTASSLFSTEK
+4146 
-4157 PTVPPVEEED
+4157 
-4167 SAVTDETERSSVS
+4167 
-4180 SITDE
+4180 
-4185 TEQISIL
+4185 
-4192 TPVDEIGSGD
+4192 
-4202 QTPDTP
+4202 
-4208 TSSVT
+4208 
-4213 GTSSLFST
+4213 
-4221 EAPTAMS
+4221 
-4228 PGITESLETDKTKVP
+4228 
-4243 SITGEPSVSPIS
+4243 
-4255 VETLTSS
+4255 
-4262 TTVSP
+4262 
-4267 SLTSIISVVT
+4267 SIISVAT

-4311 TTGGDGSGDGTEVLA
+4311 TTRGEGSGDGTEVLA

-4346 VAVSGETET
+4346 LAVSGETET
-4355 SDSSETAATPASSLY
+4355 SDTSKTAVTPASSLY

-4378 SPETKETVTTSQTDK
+4378 SPERNETVTTSQTDK
-4393 ASVTPE
+4393 PSVTPE
-4399 ASSTLVTTHDESSGA
+4399 ASSTLGTTHEESSGV
-4414 ETEVSSKD
+4414 ETELSSKD
-4422 ATVPTTSSLFST
+4422 ATAPTPSSLFST

-4446 STVTDETEK
+4446 STVTDQTER

-4474 ITSTFVEEDSSSF
+4474 MTSTFVEEDSSSF
-4487 GEFTTVTTSPLTLE
+4487 GEFTTVTLSPYTLE
-4501 MSQPM
+4501 TSQP
-4506 AIPSVT
+4506 IPSVT

-4543 SAEVSTETTI
+4543 SAEVSTETTT

-4568 DDTESTTDML
+4568 DVTESTTDML

-4602 MTRTDSYI
+4602 MTSTDSYI

-4624 EDESSGVDIF
+4624 EDESSGVDLF

-4660 KGVTQTPTGTIASSL
+4660 KRVTQTPTGTTASSF

-4721 LDTFSAFLDIEDKET
+4721 LDTFSAFLDIEDKES

-4743 TEIPKTTTASHETGP
+4743 TEIPKTTTASHETRP

-4817 QVFSQEGEITPGTE
+4817 QVSSQEGEITPGTE
-4831 SPITSEATETSV
+4831 SPITSEAIEPSV

-4949 FTEDAKDE
+4949 FTEDVKDE

-4972 STPEHLTKDDNII
+4972 STPELVTKDDNII

-5017 ALEVTEESE
+5017 ELEVTEESE

-5042 ATSATDSSI
+5042 LHATSATDSSI
-5051 ASTSSK
+5051 ASTSSE
-5057 HLLSSSKPS
+5057 HLPSSSKPS

-5085 PQATPAT
+5085 PQATPVT
-5092 TLSTKSSSEE
+5092 TLSTKLGSEE

-5120 PVPAMVGVDLLD
+5120 PVPEMVGVDLSG

-5141 SVTEIDASST
+5141 SVTEIDASSA

-5217 AHTLVSTGIGTV
+5217 AHTPVSTGIGTV

-5251 ETTSGSSMDGWTAS
+5251 ETTSGSSVDGWTAS

-5287 TGHTDEGISGDQNQS
+5287 TGHTDEVISGDQNQS

-5315 HITTTSPG
+5315 HITPTSPG

-5354 THTDTSSDQTSGIIT
+5354 TDTDTSIDQTSGIIT

-5384 PESATGETK
+5384 PESATGETE

-5427 HVTELVTQR
+5427 HVTEPVTQR
-5436 AGPLHSTMKTDQML
+5436 AGPMHSTMKTDQML

-5519 EDKTQTSEMTTEVE
+5519 EDETQTSEMTTEVE

-5561 ITSISPKESISTLAV
+5561 ITSISPKESVSTLAV

-5621 HVDISSKETV
+5621 HVDISSEETV

-5656 TDATTT
+5656 TVATTT

-5741 TAVETASSADSSSVD
+5741 AAVETASSADSSSVD

-5795 ESSPTKMVTGESE
+5795 ESSTSPTKMVTGESE

-5863 GSGDNTSRISDSD
+5863 GSGDNTSTISDSD

-5916 ISDHKL
+5916 ISDHKS

-5937 TTESPKTPT
+5937 T
-5946 SLESGSTDSESG
+5946 
-5958 ETQDADLTSTHQP
+5958 A
-5971 TGATSAVEISPSS
+5971 GATSAVEISPSS

-6089 EAVSVSVE
+6089 EAVSASVE

-6116 SPDTDVQVTPSMK
+6116 SPDTDVQVTPSME
-6129 NIYDDNLDY
+6129 NIYGDNLDY

-6149 FVESD
+6149 FVESN
-6154 PLNPELE
+6154 PLNPKLE
-6161 RPKEAVFIT
+6161 TPKEAVFIT

-6180 REPVY
+6180 RQPVY
-6185 SVSGT
+6185 SVSST
-6190 EGSSEEKATKPPA
+6190 EGSSVEKATKPPA

-6481 GWHKFQGHCYRY
+6481 GWHKFQGHCYKY
-6493 FPHRKNWDNAEREC
+6493 FPHRRNWDNAEREC

-6682 SVHNFKPR
+6682 SIHNFKPR